1 MASTGLTLGELAE
14 RLDCRLVG
22 DGGLRITRVATLEAA
37 GDGDLSFFAN
47 PKYGHALRVTRATAV
62 ILGLD
67 APEAPCAMLRT
78 AHPYYV
84 FARALDLLNPPLRV
98 AAGIHPYAAV
108 ADDASMGENVSIGPF
123 VTIGAGARL
132 GDRTVVHA
140 NVYIGPGAVIGDDCV
155 IHSNCAI
162 REHVTLGRRVVLQN
176 GVVVGGDG
184 FGFAPAPDGT
194 LVKIPQAG
202 TVVIED
208 DVEVGANTT
217 IDRPPLGAT
226 RIGAGSKLDN
236 LVQVAHGVTI
246 GRRVLLA
253 AQVGIAGS
261 TTVEDDVMLGGQVG
275 VNGHITLEK
284 GMKASGRSGITNSVA
299 AGVLVSGYPAI
310 ENREWL
316 KASAV
321 FRRLPE
327 MKKTLAELER
337 RVAELE
343 AQLEDGAPARS
354 PGA

>member
-1 MASTGLTLGELAE
+1 
-14 RLDCRLVG
+14 
-22 DGGLRITRVATLEAA
+22 
-37 GDGDLSFFAN
+37 
-47 PKYGHALRVTRATAV
+47 
-62 ILGLD
+62 
-67 APEAPCAMLRT
+67 
-78 AHPYYV
+78 
-84 FARALDLLNPPLRV
+84 
-98 AAGIHPYAAV
+98 
-108 ADDASMGENVSIGPF
+108 MGENVSIGPF